1 MNTNPDNRH
10 IAYIIYFYVYLPYT
24 SLDGMRESAD
34 VRKAREV
41 EFGNL
46 KSASR
51 ASRSVSRCA
60 WEMIDTRN
68 IRFVLSYDKV

>member
-46 KSASR
+46 KSASPGEPFR
-51 ASRSVSRCA
+51 FTMCVGDDRYEKYPLRS
-60 WEMIDTRN
+60 E
-68 IRFVLSYDKV
+68 L